1 MNIFADDCLLN
12 RVYLITGA
20 SSGIGRATAQLIA
33 ACGGRVIL
41 GGRDVLRLEETRAQ
55 LDNRGPHA
63 LEPHDFSNADAAAD
77 WVKELV
83 SKYGPLNG
91 VFHSAGT
98 EMIRPVRLTKQEHL
112 ELAFQAGLYAAFG
125 IARAVSQKNTMHD
138 GSSIVLMSS
147 VASSAGQIGMTAY
160 SAAKA
165 GVEGLARSLAVEL
178 AGRRIRVNTIVAG
191 AIKTPMHDRL
201 IRNSGEL
208 AALDYEKAH
217 LLGFGEPTDIANAVV
232 FLLSDASKWVTGT
245 AMVTDGGYLVR

>member
-1 MNIFADDCLLN
+1 
-12 RVYLITGA
+12 
-20 SSGIGRATAQLIA
+20 
-33 ACGGRVIL
+33 
-41 GGRDVLRLEETRAQ
+41 
-55 LDNRGPHA
+55 
-63 LEPHDFSNADAAAD
+63 
-77 WVKELV
+77 
-83 SKYGPLNG
+83 
-91 VFHSAGT
+91 
-98 EMIRPVRLTKQEHL
+98 MIRPVRLTKQEHL
-112 ELAFQAGLYAAFG
+112 ELTFNASLYAAFG
-125 IARAVSQKNTMHD
+125 IARAISQKNTVLD

-147 VASSAGQIGMTAY
+147 VASSAGQTGMTAY

-178 AGRRIRVNTIVAG
+178 AGRRIRVNSIVAG

-201 IRNSGEL
+201 IRNGGEL